1 MSISRRDRE
10 VRIVVC
16 GVGVE
21 VEVASCWFEGVVRI
35 GEEDE
40 GWRFNEERPFVRS
53 GSSDA

>member
-1 MSISRRDRE
+1 MSISRSDKE

-21 VEVASCWFEGVVRI
+21 VGAASCWVEGVFGVS
-35 GEEDE
+35 EED
-40 GWRFNEERPFVRS
+40 GWRFREERPFVRS